1 MSTTLLTKP
10 ATNNTTAAEVEA
22 LRQQLALSQAMS
34 ENSPINIMLA
44 DRDLKIT
51 YLNPASKQTL
61 TSLQKLLPIPVNQF
75 VGQSIDIFH
84 KASEHQ
90 RKLLAN
96 PANLPHRA
104 IIAVGPEKLD
114 LLVSPLY
121 DAQGSYLG
129 PMVTWEVVTEKLNLA
144 HRAAEK
150 SALVENAPINIMLAD
165 TDLKIT
171 YINPASA
178 KTLKTIEHLLPVKA
192 DQVVGQSID
201 VFHKNPNMQR
211 GILANPKAL
220 PHRANIKLANET
232 LDLLA
237 SACYDDQGKLM
248 GFMVTWEVITERV
261 RMEQDRKDSE
271 QDNTTVKTVLAEL
284 STAQTTSEAITN
296 TLSRI
301 KESYGWAYS
310 SFWTFDQKQNNLKF
324 GQECGTVNEEFRRVT
339 MSARFREGEGLSG
352 RAWKNRDLVFVQNL
366 GEVRDCCRA
375 PAAIQA
381 GVKSGI
387 CFPIIVRG
395 EIYGTMDFFALET
408 LEFTPQRLEV
418 FRSFSMLVSQSIE
431 RIFNAQDLRNKVDQL
446 LAVVLAA
453 AKGDLTQP
461 ITVTGSDAIGELAQG
476 LQTML
481 NDLREMI
488 NQVAESS
495 AQFTEGSRVVSESSQ
510 SLANGAQSQSA
521 SVEQMSAAIEELARS
536 IDSVRE
542 NSARA
547 NQVALDTNALAQEGG
562 QAVQKS
568 VQAMQLIRNSSDQ
581 IGDIVQ
587 VISEIA
593 SQTNLL
599 ALNAAIEAAR
609 AGEHGLGFAVVAD
622 EVRKLAE
629 RSSQATKEISTLIKE
644 STKRVEE
651 GANLSESTGKALTKI
666 LSGVQATASK
676 ISEIA
681 TVTVEQAR
689 TAQEISNAIQNI
701 SEVTEQVAAG
711 SEELASSSE
720 ELGAQACGLRDL
732 VGKFST
738 N

>member
-10 ATNNTTAAEVEA
+10 GTNNASIAEVEA

-51 YLNPASKQTL
+51 YVNPASLRTL
-61 TSLQKLLPIPVNQF
+61 TSLQKLLPIPVNQI

-84 KASEHQ
+84 KDLEQQ
-90 RKLLAN
+90 RKLLTN
-96 PANLPHRA
+96 PVNLPQRT
-104 IIAVGPEKLD
+104 IISVGPEKLD

-121 DAQGSYLG
+121 DAQGGYLG

-165 TDLKIT
+165 TELKIT

-178 KTLKTIEHLLPVKA
+178 KTLKSIEHLLPVKA

-261 RMEQDRKDSE
+261 RNEQLRKESE
-271 QDNTTVKTVLAEL
+271 QDNTAVKSVLADL
-284 STAQTTSEAITN
+284 TSAQTTSEAISSALN
-296 TLSRI
+296 RI
-301 KESYGWAYS
+301 KEGFGWAYA
-310 SFWTFDQKQNNLKF
+310 SFWTYDAKQNNLKF
-324 GQECGTVNEEFRRVT
+324 AQESGSVNEDFRRVT

-352 RAWKNRDLVFVQNL
+352 RAWKNRDLVFVPNL
-366 GEVRDCCRA
+366 GEVSDCCRA

-395 EIYGTMDFFALET
+395 EIYGTMDFFTLET
-408 LEFTPQRLEV
+408 LELSKQRMEV
-418 FRSFSMLVSQSIE
+418 LRSVATLVSQSVE

-461 ITVTGSDAIGELAQG
+461 ITVTGTDAIGELAQG

-488 NQVAESS
+488 NQVAESA

-547 NQVALDTNALAQEGG
+547 NQVALDTNNLAQEGG

-568 VQAMQLIRNSSDQ
+568 VQAMQLIRSSSDQ

-609 AGEHGLGFAVVAD
+609 AGEHG
-622 EVRKLAE
+622 
-629 RSSQATKEISTLIKE
+629 
-644 STKRVEE
+644 
-651 GANLSESTGKALTKI
+651 
-666 LSGVQATASK
+666 
-676 ISEIA
+676 
-681 TVTVEQAR
+681 
-689 TAQEISNAIQNI
+689 
-701 SEVTEQVAAG
+701 
-711 SEELASSSE
+711 
-720 ELGAQACGLRDL
+720 
-732 VGKFST
+732 
-738 N
+738 